1 MRVTATTALSI
12 RTLLLN
18 SKYESGE
25 ENENINLNL
34 SRRSS
39 RLHVHQMKELFFAC
53 CNAHE
58 DKMDTAPPVAGEDF
72 FLHTSIE
79 VCVVVPSALKK
90 EHFFHYNYKE
100 KLK

>member
-1 MRVTATTALSI
+1 MPLMCVTLTTALSI
-12 RTLLLN
+12 LTLLLN

-58 DKMDTAPPVAGEDF
+58 DKRDTAPPVAAEE

-90 EHFFHYNYKE
+90 EHFFP
-100 KLK
+100 LQQL